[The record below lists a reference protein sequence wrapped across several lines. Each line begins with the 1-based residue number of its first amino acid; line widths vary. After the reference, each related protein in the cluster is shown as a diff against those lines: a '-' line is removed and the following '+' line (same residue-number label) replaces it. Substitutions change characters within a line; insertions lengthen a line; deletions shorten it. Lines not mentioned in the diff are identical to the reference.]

1 MAFVVSANVSSVKVD
16 GETIPGLQSIEFKI
30 TRNRRNVHH
39 IGIDERVGVE
49 YGPVFVYGVLKV
61 RSSYPKFDKMLLSPI
76 PEVKSFQLVIELKKG
91 PKTVKT
97 ITFDDCYL
105 EEKTFTMDANGIGIT
120 VYTFT
125 ATRVR
130 EQ

>member
-1 MAFVVSANVSSVKVD
+1 MSYIISANVSSVKVD
-16 GETIPGLQSIEFKI
+16 GESIPGLQSIEFKI

-39 IGIDERVGVE
+39 IGIDERIGVD
-49 YGPVFVYGVLKV
+49 YGPIFVYGVLKV
-61 RSSYPKFDKMLLSPI
+61 RSSYPKFDEMLLAK
-76 PEVKSFQLVIELKKG
+76 PEDVKPFQLVLELKRG
-91 PKTVKT
+91 PATVKT

-105 EEKTFTMDANGIGIT
+105 EEKTFTMDANGVGIT
-120 VYTFT
+120 IYTFT